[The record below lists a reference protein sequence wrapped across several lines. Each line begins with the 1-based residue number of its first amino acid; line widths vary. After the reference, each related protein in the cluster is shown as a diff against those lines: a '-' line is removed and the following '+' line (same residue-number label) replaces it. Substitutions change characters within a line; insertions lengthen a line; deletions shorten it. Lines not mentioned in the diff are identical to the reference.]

1 MISTRDKRIS
11 FHRDTAPV
19 LHQHPG
25 RGLKLA
31 HPEHL
36 SESLLCDYMN
46 ASSQPA
52 SIKSPESE
60 KYIFSNA
67 ANTDLMGFASTDQ
80 LIGLTVH
87 DLNFSRSQQG
97 NAWAE
102 KIRRMDCLARKKKC
116 AVEDT
121 DKYLNENGI
130 LSYKTTT
137 KLPLIGICG
146 NVLGI
151 VTFSE
156 DLTHRLSHRL
166 LYEQYKHICGKK
178 IAIQKTLRH
187 LEIESYFHVPPT
199 EAELLNLIQRA
210 AGKIDKDIARAHG
223 VSKRTIDTHFANLR
237 AKLKGDVLP
246 SIIFRLRNPGHTI
259 NTI

>member
-137 KLPLIGICG
+137 KLPLIGMRG
-146 NVLGI
+146 NVFGI
-151 VTFSE
+151 VTFSQ

-178 IAIQKTLRH
+178 IAIQRTLRH
-187 LEIESYFHVPPT
+187 LEVECFFYTPPT
-199 EAELLNLIQRA
+199 ETELLVLIQRA
-210 AGKIDKDIARAHG
+210 AGNVDKDIARVHG
-223 VSKRTIDTHFANLR
+223 VSIRTIETHFVNLR
-237 AKLKGDVLP
+237 AKLKGEVLP
-246 SIIFRLRNPGHTI
+246 GVIFRLRNPSHTI

>member
-1 MISTRDKRIS
+1 MTSTHDKRIS
-11 FHRDTAPV
+11 FHRDTTPTR
-19 LHQHPG
+19 HQNAG
-25 RGLKLA
+25 RRLKLA
-31 HPEHL
+31 YPEPL
-36 SESLLCDYMN
+36 PESLLFDYMS
-46 ASSQPA
+46 ALSQPA

-67 ANTDLMGFASTDQ
+67 ANTDLMGFTSTDQ
-80 LIGLTVH
+80 LIGLTVR

-102 KIRRMDCLARKKKC
+102 KIRRMDCLSRKKKC

-137 KLPLIGICG
+137 KLPLIGIRG

-187 LEIESYFHVPPT
+187 LEIESYFCVPPT

-210 AGKIDKDIARAHG
+210 AGKVDKDIARAQG

-237 AKLKGDVLP
+237 AKLKGEVLR
-246 SIIFRLRNPGHTI
+246 SIILRLRNPSHTI

>member
-1 MISTRDKRIS
+1 MTSTRDKRIS
-11 FHRDTAPV
+11 FHRDPAPV
-19 LHQHPG
+19 LHQIAE
-25 RGLKLA
+25 RRLKLA

-36 SESLLCDYMN
+36 PESLLFDYMN

-52 SIKSPESE
+52 SVKSPESE
-60 KYIFSNA
+60 KYIFSNP
-67 ANTDLMGFASTDQ
+67 ANTDLMGFASTGQ
-80 LIGLTVH
+80 LIGLTVR

-102 KIRRMDCLARKKKC
+102 KIRRMDCLSRKNKC

-137 KLPLIGICG
+137 KIPLIGMRG
-146 NVLGI
+146 NVFGI
-151 VTFSE
+151 VTFSQ

-178 IAIQKTLRH
+178 IAIGKTLRH
-187 LEIESYFHVPPT
+187 LEIESFFHVPPT
-199 EAELLNLIQRA
+199 EAELLNLLQRA
-210 AGKIDKDIARAHG
+210 AGKVDKEIARAHG
-223 VSKRTIDTHFANLR
+223 VSLRTIDTHFAHLR
-237 AKLKGDVLP
+237 AKLNGEVLR
-246 SIIFRLRNPGHTI
+246 SIIVRLRNPSHTI

>member
-1 MISTRDKRIS
+1 MISIRDKRIS
-11 FHRDTAPV
+11 FQGDPPPA
-19 LHQHPG
+19 LHQHAAP
-25 RGLKLA
+25 RMKLLY
-31 HPEHL
+31 PEHL
-36 SESLLCDYMN
+36 PESLLFDFMS

-67 ANTDLMGFASTDQ
+67 ANTDLMGFACQDQ
-80 LIGLTVH
+80 LIGLTVR

-102 KIRRMDCLARKKKC
+102 KIQRMDCLSQQKKC
-116 AVEDT
+116 VVEDT

-130 LSYKTTT
+130 LSYKITT
-137 KLPLIGICG
+137 KLPLVGIRG

-151 VTFSE
+151 VTFSQ

-166 LYEQYKHICGKK
+166 LYEQYKQICGKK
-178 IAIQKTLRH
+178 IAIQRTLRH

-210 AGKIDKDIARAHG
+210 TGKIDKDIAGAQG

-237 AKLKGDVLP
+237 AKLKGEVLR
-246 SIIFRLRNPGHTI
+246 SVISHLRNPSHRIDTI
-259 NTI
+259 